1 MQKNQ
6 LKIATRKSK
15 LALWQ
20 ANFVKSAL
28 EKKYPDLEIK
38 LVEIST
44 EGDLNQTDSFE
55 KINGKSIF
63 VKALQ
68 EALLNNQADIAVH
81 SIKDMSVFPV
91 DNLLLGAICQR
102 EDARDAFISEKYH
115 DLNDLP
121 SNAIVGSSSPRRT
134 ALLKSLRPDIQIKL
148 LRGNVDTRILKLKS
162 SEYDAIVLAAAGL
175 KRLNLTDNIKSYFSP
190 EIFTP
195 AIGQGAIG
203 IECRHNDLKTREFIC
218 FLNHAES
225 EYCVAAERAINQIL
239 GGNCYTPIG
248 AHAQILNNKILLR
261 AMVASLDGK
270 IILRSCVSGEINQA
284 EKLGEYAANEL
295 LKQGAKKLCLF

>member
-20 ANFVKSAL
+20 ANFVKSEL

-91 DNLLLGAICQR
+91 DSLLLGAICQR

-121 SNAIVGSSSPRRT
+121 SHAIVGSSSPRRT
-134 ALLKSLRPDIQIKL
+134 ALLKSLRPDIHIKL

-162 SEYDAIVLAAAGL
+162 GEYDAIILAAAGL
-175 KRLNLTDNIKSYFSP
+175 KRLNLTDNIKSYFSS
-190 EIFTP
+190 EIFTA

-203 IECRHNDLKTREFIC
+203 IECRHNDLKARELIR

-225 EYCVAAERAINQIL
+225 EYCVTAERAVNQIL

-295 LKQGAKKLCLF
+295 LNQGAKKLCLF